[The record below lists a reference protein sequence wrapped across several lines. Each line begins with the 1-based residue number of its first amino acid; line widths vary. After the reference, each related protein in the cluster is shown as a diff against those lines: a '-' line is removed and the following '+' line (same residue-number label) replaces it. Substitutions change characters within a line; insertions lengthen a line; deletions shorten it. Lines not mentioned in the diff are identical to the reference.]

1 MFAAVAVRGLAAFGA
16 ERLDA
21 VALAPEAG
29 FRRDVGDQLVGVVC
43 ITSAKMRRN
52 EVGAMPATRVFS
64 RTGVNPKVSYNDSV
78 LYF

>member
-1 MFAAVAVRGLAAFGA
+1 MFAAVAARGLAAFGA

-21 VALAPEAG
+21 VALVPEAG

-43 ITSAKMRRN
+43 ITSAKMRWN
-52 EVGAMPATRVFS
+52 VVGAMPATRASS
-64 RTGVNPKVSYNDSV
+64 RTGVNPKVSYNDFV